1 MLNIRHLGLQPYD
14 VVWNKMKQFTAERD
28 ENTLDEL
35 WLLEHLPVYTQG
47 QAGKAEHILDV
58 TKIPIVKT
66 DRGGQITYHAPGQLV
81 AYVLMDINRQRLGIR
96 TLVTYLEQVLISV
109 LKPFNITAQTQC
121 GAPGVYVG
129 EKKIASIGLRVKNGC
144 TYHGVALNVA
154 MDLTPFLSINPCG
167 FAKLQMTQV
176 SAFNN
181 RVSID
186 EVTEQ
191 FIHEFLTKFGYQV

>member
-1 MLNIRHLGLQPYD
+1 M
-14 VVWNKMKQFTAERD
+14 
-28 ENTLDEL
+28 
-35 WLLEHLPVYTQG
+35 
-47 QAGKAEHILDV
+47 
-58 TKIPIVKT
+58 
-66 DRGGQITYHAPGQLV
+66 
-81 AYVLMDINRQRLGIR
+81 
-96 TLVTYLEQVLISV
+96 
-109 LKPFNITAQTQC
+109 
-121 GAPGVYVG
+121 
-129 EKKIASIGLRVKNGC
+129 KNGC